1 MALVAT
7 TKDEL
12 LEMGDILPSE
22 KKELAKILDIGGG
35 NKTTW
40 YYEEEKYAWPNSSA
54 NTIKADGLS
63 IGNIK
68 KKVKLQNIFSGKEGA
83 KVTVVY
89 KIGRQK
95 VKFMQTGGAKSG
107 VSDSLMTEIQELG
120 SAKVFEYAIKK
131 NKTAYKSVDDM
142 IKDKDLM
149 SDLLD
154 IYKGKSKGKLTEVDE
169 QWLESFFKQQQVL
182 IKKIQTPAFTDFQR
196 DGGFMDFV
204 KNTLSEFGISKKD
217 TSNPSDIWLI
227 QDEQKVIGK
236 IQRILDRGTGRS
248 KESRLSEFNAIMRV
262 LFREHKVFGIS
273 LKKIGKGKAQ
283 IEYANH
289 SKQFFSNMES
299 LEFKFMYA
307 KCSIGTKNDKK
318 GEVTLS
324 SQDTRFVI
332 EQGGQGSKTH
342 DFQIK
347 ANDSSDFSGLKF
359 EPTTKGSGA
368 ARLGKATVDLVIQSM
383 EDHGLSFDKK
393 NANYPKNTEE
403 FLSEIE
409 NYKSMIGDLKKAGVD
424 IEVKDAQTAVDNMLT
439 VMCCN
444 PHVVNSKCMQ
454 ITWLHQ
460 VMVELPRN
468 ELSDFCADM
477 IFLAMKV
484 GRGNRDRYGPFAKIY

>member
-35 NKTTW
+35 SKTTW
-40 YYEEEKYAWPNSSA
+40 YYEEGKYDWPKSSA

-68 KKVKLQNIFSGKEGA
+68 KKVKLQNIFSGDEKA

-131 NKTAYKSVDDM
+131 NKAAYKTVDDM

-182 IKKIQTPAFTDFQR
+182 IKKIQTPNFTDFQR
-196 DGGFMDFV
+196 DGGFMDFI
-204 KNTLSEFGISKKD
+204 KNTLQDFGISKKD

-236 IQRILDRGTGRS
+236 I
-248 KESRLSEFNAIMRV
+248 K
-262 LFREHKVFGIS
+262 
-273 LKKIGKGKAQ
+273 
-283 IEYANH
+283 
-289 SKQFFSNMES
+289 
-299 LEFKFMYA
+299 
-307 KCSIGTKNDKK
+307 
-318 GEVTLS
+318 
-324 SQDTRFVI
+324 
-332 EQGGQGSKTH
+332 
-342 DFQIK
+342 
-347 ANDSSDFSGLKF
+347 
-359 EPTTKGSGA
+359 
-368 ARLGKATVDLVIQSM
+368 
-383 EDHGLSFDKK
+383 
-393 NANYPKNTEE
+393 
-403 FLSEIE
+403 
-409 NYKSMIGDLKKAGVD
+409 
-424 IEVKDAQTAVDNMLT
+424 
-439 VMCCN
+439 
-444 PHVVNSKCMQ
+444 
-454 ITWLHQ
+454 
-460 VMVELPRN
+460 
-468 ELSDFCADM
+468 
-477 IFLAMKV
+477 
-484 GRGNRDRYGPFAKIY
+484 